1 MNDCLFPE
9 FRFVTLTEHVVD
21 TDLIAF
27 DPITASCMNTE
38 ALFLLDPFALPV
50 LFQKSN
56 SSVRSEPKA
65 YPWLLDARQ
74 VHISVLFVVS
84 VEDIANDVLEE
95 FISAD
100 LGNGARSV
108 QVGRCMLWLP
118 PETATEGTVDIG
130 LLTESMSIQSGLI
143 VVSVES
149 LSSLTLLRLTLNPRC
164 IEVVV
169 ALI

>member
-9 FRFVTLTEHVVD
+9 FRFVTLTEHVVN
-21 TDLIAF
+21 TDLISL
-27 DPITASCMNTE
+27 DPITASSVNTE
-38 ALFLLDPFALPV
+38 ALLLLDPFTLEV

-84 VEDIANDVLEE
+84 VEDIADDVLEE
-95 FISAD
+95 FITAD
-100 LGNGARSV
+100 LGNGAGSV
-108 QVGRCMLWLP
+108 QIGRCMP
-118 PETATEGTVDIG
+118 HPTAEGTVEIG

-149 LSSLTLLRLTLNPRC
+149 LLRLSLLRLSLNLRC
-164 IEVVV
+164 I
-169 ALI
+169 